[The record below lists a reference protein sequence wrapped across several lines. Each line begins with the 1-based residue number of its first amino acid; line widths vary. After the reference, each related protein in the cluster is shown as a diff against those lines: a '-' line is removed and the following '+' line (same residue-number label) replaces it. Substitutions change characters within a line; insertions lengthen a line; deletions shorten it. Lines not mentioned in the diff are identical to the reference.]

1 MTLLGVH
8 TTGAELSDQW
18 LRSFEPLVLR
28 HAQPVSFT
36 GVTDKAQL
44 RMAEALV
51 NHGRFRQAES
61 PHIFSGTGGS
71 LDSDGL
77 FPARTPPAQNC

>member
-36 GVTDKAQL
+36 GVTDKAQVHH
-44 RMAEALV
+44 R
-51 NHGRFRQAES
+51 RSRQAES
-61 PHIFSGTGGS
+61 PQIFSGTGGS